1 MKRMNAM
8 LSVQK
13 VQQEARLMFS
23 LIDAFDCGKPA
34 PRPVSMALWQELRK
48 RVDASGNYEEEA
60 ASFHEILTGLDESG
74 ALSGT
79 WIEVRWRAAQ
89 SRMAQEE

>member
-1 MKRMNAM
+1 MNAT

-23 LIDAFDCGKPA
+23 LIDAFECGQPA
-34 PRPVSMALWQELRK
+34 PRPASLTRWREAKK
-48 RVDASGNYEEEA
+48 RVDGSGDYEIEA
-60 ASFHEILTGLDESG
+60 TVFHGILTDLDESG

-79 WIEVRWRAAQ
+79 WIEARWRAAQ
-89 SRMAQEE
+89 SRIDAEE